1 MLTISKPLTTGQAHS
16 YHQEEFANPEQ
27 NYYTQGDRTLGEWQ
41 GTLAAEWGLAGK
53 VSSEQFHRLAEGQ
66 HPVTGE
72 QLVKHRFQSR
82 SKNEKGKK
90 GKTAEHRAGW
100 DATFSAPKSVSITA
114 LVGGDKRVREA
125 HGEAVNV
132 ALNELERYIQARIGG
147 NHPAETTGKMIA
159 AKFEHDSARP
169 VNGYSAPQLHT
180 HVVIFN
186 ITQTPDDKAH
196 ALQSRELY
204 KSQAYATAIYRSELA
219 ARLRKLGYELE
230 RAKEGE
236 FEIKGFSKDYLE
248 ASSPRRKQIKEYL
261 EAHKVS
267 GAEAAEI
274 SAHKTRGKKIH
285 LTPAEMK
292 AVNLT
297 LAAEYGNDP
306 KGVVGQAQARRQH
319 QAHQPAEDAKA
330 LASAQAAVTYARDR
344 NIERE
349 AVVEERLLV
358 RDALKRA
365 MGDARLDQVR
375 ANLNKRIEGGEFVE
389 VNRASAGTPGR
400 SFTTRQ
406 MLACERQNIAAMI
419 SSQGVGKPL
428 VREANI
434 PHLLAS
440 EFSHLSETQRQAV
453 TYILA
458 SHDKITGFQGIAGSG
473 KTTTL
478 NAIRR
483 AAEKDGY
490 SVRGFA
496 PTSRAAHSL
505 EEAGIASTTI
515 QQFLIKGGPRQQEPR
530 RLYVLDESSLAST
543 VQVHEFFKRV
553 RPDDRVLLV
562 GDIHQHQAVDAGK
575 PFEQFQQAGMR
586 TAHLEEIVRPK
597 DPELKAAIE
606 SFAGGDVKAAIQLLK
621 DQGRIHQFPDKELRL
636 EAITA
641 DYLRQPDKTLV
652 VSPDNES
659 RLQINRQIHLGL
671 QAQASI
677 SKEEFRVSALTNR
690 HELTGADR
698 QWAAK
703 YQVGDVIRYTR
714 GSARLRVK
722 AEEYAYVSQVNV
734 HENLLTVQRKNGQE
748 ITYDPRRLQGVN
760 VYKRE
765 ERQFAVGDRVQ
776 FTAPFK
782 RHGIPNRTLARV
794 EKIGPDGKIELRLD
808 SGINVRFNLREHSH
822 LDYGYAMTSYTSQG
836 QTVDRVIIHV
846 PAQDCDTKE
855 LINQRFGYVALSRA
869 RHDAQ
874 IYTNDATTLADRL
887 SREVSKRAAIEIEP
901 FRQAGHVALR
911 QGQQTAQE
919 QTLA

>member
-1 MLTISKPLTTGQAHS
+1 MLTISKPLSSGQAHS

-27 NYYTQGDRTLGEWQ
+27 NYYTQDGRVLGEWQ
-41 GTLAAEWGLAGK
+41 GKLAAEWGLEAK
-53 VSSEQFHRLAEGQ
+53 VTSEQFHRLADGQ
-66 HPVTGE
+66 HPLTGE
-72 QLVKHRFQSR
+72 QLVRHRFASDPKS
-82 SKNEKGKK
+82 SKGRKI
-90 GKTAEHRAGW
+90 TTSDHRAGW

-114 LVGGDKRVREA
+114 LVGGDDRVREA
-125 HGEAVNV
+125 HREAIRA
-132 ALNELERYIQARIGG
+132 ALHELERYVQARIGG
-147 NHPAETTGKMIA
+147 NHPAETTGKMVA

-186 ITQTPDDKAH
+186 MTQTPDGKTH
-196 ALQSRELY
+196 ALQPRELY

-230 RAKEGE
+230 RGKEGE
-236 FEIKGFSKDYLE
+236 FEIKGYTKEYLE
-248 ASSPRRKQIKEYL
+248 ASSPRRQQIKKYL

-267 GAEAAEI
+267 GAEASEI
-274 SAHKTRGKKIH
+274 GAHQTRGKKVH
-285 LTPAEMK
+285 LAPKEMK
-292 AVNLT
+292 AINLA
-297 LAAEYGNDP
+297 LAGRYENDP
-306 KGVVGQAQARRQH
+306 VGVVRQAQARQH
-319 QAHQPAEDAKA
+319 RMQRAPEDAKA
-330 LASAQAAVTYARDR
+330 PAIAQAAVTYARDR

-349 AVVEERLLV
+349 AVVEERFLL

-365 MGDARLDQVR
+365 MGDATLKHIR
-375 ANLNKRIEGGEFVE
+375 ANLNKRIESGEFVE
-389 VNRASAGTPGR
+389 VRRPSVDAPHR

-406 MLACERQNIAAMI
+406 MLEFERQNIAAMMAGQRT
-419 SSQGVGKPL
+419 SAAL
-428 VREANI
+428 VHERYI
-434 PHLLAS
+434 PSLLSS
-440 EFSHLSETQRQAV
+440 EFRHLSDAQRRAV
-453 TYILA
+453 TFILE
-458 SHDKITGFQGIAGSG
+458 SRDKITGFQGIAGSG

-478 NAIRR
+478 SVIRR
-483 AAEKDGY
+483 AAEKEGY

-496 PTSRAAHSL
+496 PTSRAAHGL
-505 EEAGIASTTI
+505 EKAGIASSTL
-515 QQFLIKGGPRQQEPR
+515 QQFLIKGGPRHQEPS

-543 VQVHEFFKRV
+543 VQVNQFFNRL
-553 RPDDRVLLV
+553 RPEDRVLLV
-562 GDIHQHQAVDAGK
+562 GDIRQHQAVDAGK

-586 TAHLEEIVRPK
+586 TARLEEIVRPK

-606 SFAGGDVKAAIQLLK
+606 SFASGDVKRAIELLK
-621 DQGRIHQFPDKELRL
+621 EQGRIHQFTDKELRL
-636 EAITA
+636 QAITA
-641 DYLRQPDKTLV
+641 DYLRAPEKTLV

-671 QAQASI
+671 QAQGKVA
-677 SKEEFRVSALTNR
+677 KEEFRVSVLTNR

-703 YQVGDVIRYTR
+703 YEVGDVIRYTR
-714 GSARLRVK
+714 GSARFRLK
-722 AEEYAYVSQVNV
+722 AEEYAYVTQVNT
-734 HENLLTVQRKNGQE
+734 HENTLTVQRKNGQE

-765 ERQFAVGDRVQ
+765 ERAFAVGDRIQ

-782 RHGIPNRTLARV
+782 KQHIPNRTLAHV
-794 EKIGPDGKIELRLD
+794 EKIGPDGTIQLRLD
-808 SGINVRFNLREHSH
+808 SGKSMRFNLREHSH

-846 PAQDCDTKE
+846 PAEHRDTKE

-874 IYTNDATTLADRL
+874 IYTNDASTLAERL
-887 SREVSKRAAIEIEP
+887 SREVSKTAALEIEP
-901 FRQAGHVALR
+901 FRQSGHMALR
-911 QGQQTAQE
+911 QGQQNTQE

>member
-27 NYYTQGDRTLGEWQ
+27 NYYTQGDRVLGEWQ
-41 GTLAAEWGLAGK
+41 GQLAADWGLVGK
-53 VSSEQFHRLAEGQ
+53 VTAEQFHRLAEGQ
-66 HPVTGE
+66 HPATGE
-72 QLVKHRFQSR
+72 QLVRHRFQSE
-82 SKNEKGKK
+82 SKDQKRKK
-90 GKTAEHRAGW
+90 DKTAEHRAGW
-100 DATFSAPKSVSITA
+100 DATFSASKSVSITA
-114 LVGGDKRVREA
+114 LVGGDKGVREA
-125 HGEAVNV
+125 HRESVKA
-132 ALNELERYIQARIGG
+132 ALGELERYIQARIGG
-147 NHPAETTGKMIA
+147 NHPSETTGKMIA

-186 ITQTPDDKAH
+186 ITQTPDGKPH
-196 ALQSRELY
+196 ALQPRELY

-219 ARLRKLGYELE
+219 VRLRKLRYELE
-230 RAKEGE
+230 RGKEGE
-236 FEIKGFSKDYLE
+236 FEIKGYTKEYIE

-261 EAHKVS
+261 EAHRVT
-267 GAEAAEI
+267 GAEASEI
-274 SAHKTRGKKIH
+274 GAHQTRGKKIN
-285 LTPAEMK
+285 LTPREMQ
-292 AVNLT
+292 AVNEA
-297 LAAEYGNDP
+297 LAAQYGNDP
-306 KGVVGQAQARRQH
+306 KAVVMQAQARRH
-319 QAHQPAEDAKA
+319 QAHDPADDQRA

-365 MGDARLDQVR
+365 MGEATLDQIR
-375 ANLNKRIEGGEFVE
+375 ANLNKRIESGEFVQ
-389 VNRASAGTPGR
+389 VNRASVTSPHGT
-400 SFTTRQ
+400 FTTRQ
-406 MLACERQNIAAMI
+406 MLAYERQNIATLNSAQG
-419 SSQGVGKPL
+419 SSAPL
-428 VREANI
+428 VHERNI
-434 PHLLAS
+434 PDLLAS
-440 EFSHLSETQRQAV
+440 EFRHLSDAQHQAV
-453 TYILA
+453 AYILQ
-458 SHDKITGFQGIAGSG
+458 SRDKITGFQGIAGSG

-478 NAIRR
+478 SAIRR
-483 AAEKDGY
+483 AAEKEGY

-496 PTSRAAHSL
+496 PTSRAAHGL
-505 EEAGIASTTI
+505 EKAGIASSTL
-515 QQFLIKGGPRQQEPR
+515 QQFLIKSGPRQQEPR

-543 VQVHEFFKRV
+543 VQVNQFFKRL

-562 GDIHQHQAVDAGK
+562 GDIRQHQAVDAGK

-586 TAHLEEIVRPK
+586 TARLEEIVRPK

-606 SFAGGDVKAAIQLLK
+606 SFASGDVKSAIQLLK
-621 DQGRIHQFPDKELRL
+621 EQGRIHQFMDKELRL
-636 EAITA
+636 QAITA
-641 DYLRQPDKTLV
+641 DYLRAPDKTLV

-671 QAQASI
+671 QAQGGVA
-677 SKEEFRVSALTNR
+677 KDENRVSVLTNR

-703 YQVGDVIRYTR
+703 YEVGDVIRYTR
-714 GSARLRVK
+714 GSARFKLK
-722 AEEYAYVSQVNV
+722 AEEYSYVSQINV
-734 HENLLTVQRKNGQE
+734 RENTLTVQRKNGQE

-765 ERQFAVGDRVQ
+765 ERQFAAGDRIQ

-782 RHGIPNRTLARV
+782 KQRIPNRTLAQV
-794 EKIGPDGKIELRLD
+794 EKIGPDGNIQLRLD
-808 SGINVRFNLREHSH
+808 SGKTVRFNLREHAH

-846 PAQDCDTKE
+846 PAEERDTKE

-874 IYTNDATTLADRL
+874 IYTNDASTLTKRL
-887 SREVSKRAAIEIEP
+887 SREVSKTAAIEIEP
-901 FRQAGHVALR
+901 FRQTGHVALR
-911 QGQQTAQE
+911 QAQRTVQE